1 MAFVIDKI
9 KALWYYK
16 FIRVCIYLFLAMIVS
31 GFLLDLIIM
40 PIYPKHGE
48 TIPLPDVTKIRY
60 EDAKLALRAEGFNIV
75 KSEERYDSRFP
86 MGYVIKQVPAP
97 GTLVKSGR
105 RVSVI
110 LSKGERRF
118 EMPKIVGTSDRDS
131 KLLLSKFGLR
141 PGQKSYE
148 YSSYYP
154 KGVVTHQSI
163 TPGVEVPMNTFI
175 DLTISLGSV
184 PSVFIVP
191 SVEGRTLDDARD
203 IIKQAGLQI
212 GSIRY
217 QPMNALLP
225 ETVIK
230 QSLQSG
236 TDVPKDTRI
245 NLIVS
250 SL

>member
-1 MAFVIDKI
+1 MAFLIDKF
-9 KALWYYK
+9 KSLWYYK
-16 FIRVCIYLFLAMIVS
+16 FIRVSLYLFVAMVAT
-31 GFLLDLIIM
+31 GVLFDFIIM
-40 PIYPKHGE
+40 PIYTKHGE
-48 TIPLPDVTKIRY
+48 TLPLPDVTKIRY
-60 EDAKLALRAEGFNIV
+60 EDAKVALRAEGFNIV

-97 GTLVKSGR
+97 GALVKSGR

-118 EMPKIVGTSDRDS
+118 EMPKIVGSSDRDS
-131 KLLLSKFGLR
+131 RLLLSKFGLR
-141 PGQKSYE
+141 MGKKSYE

-154 KGVVTHQSI
+154 KGVVTRQSI

-236 TDVPKDTRI
+236 TEVPKDTRI

>member
-1 MAFVIDKI
+1 MNVVLEKL
-9 KALWYYK
+9 KSLWYYR
-16 FIRVCIYLFLAMIVS
+16 FIRVSVYLFGGMVVL
-31 GFLLDLIIM
+31 GFLMDLIVM
-40 PIYPKHGE
+40 PIYTKHGE
-48 TIPLPDVTKIRY
+48 ALPMPDVTKIRY
-60 EDAKLALRAEGFNIV
+60 EDAKLALAAEGFNIV
-75 KSEERYDSRFP
+75 KSEERFDSRFP

-97 GTLVKSGR
+97 GTKVKSGR

-118 EMPKIVGTSDRDS
+118 EMPKIVGISDRDS
-131 KLLLSKFGLR
+131 KLVLSRYGLR
-141 PGQKSYE
+141 LGKKNYE

-154 KGVVTHQSI
+154 KGVVTRQSI

-175 DLTISLGSV
+175 DLTVSLGSV

-203 IIKQAGLQI
+203 IIEQAGLQI
-212 GSIRY
+212 GTIRY

-236 TDVPKDTRI
+236 TEVPKETMI
-245 NLIVS
+245 NLVVS

>member
-1 MAFVIDKI
+1 MSFLVDKI
-9 KALWYYK
+9 KSLWYYK
-16 FIRVCIYLFLAMIVS
+16 FIRICVYLFLAML
-31 GFLLDLIIM
+31 GTGLLLDLIIM
-40 PIYPKHGE
+40 PIYTKHGE
-48 TIPLPDVTKIRY
+48 TLPLPDVTKIRY
-60 EDAKLALRAEGFNIV
+60 EDAKLALRAGGFNIV
-75 KSEERYDSRFP
+75 KAEERFDSRFP

-141 PGQKSYE
+141 PGKKFYE

-236 TDVPKDTRI
+236 TEVPKDTRI
-245 NLIVS
+245 NLVVS